1 MTEPRPA
8 LVLDHVTVV
17 FDGVTVL
24 EDVHGCV
31 HEGDSVALVG
41 PNGAGKS
48 TLLRAILG
56 LVPLASGSIE
66 VLGTSP
72 KAARGRVGYVPQ
84 SDQLDPQFPIDAMQ
98 VVLMGR
104 FPRLGW
110 LRRPG
115 RDDKRAAA
123 EALDRVGL
131 ADRASARFGSLS
143 GGQRQRVLIAR
154 AICQEA
160 GLLLLDEPF
169 NGVDA
174 ATQDSILSVLQ
185 ELRADGVAVVMP
197 THDLSVAHLACGD
210 ACLLNR
216 RQVAFGPIDEVL
228 DADALRETY
237 RVPTLVRSGDPIIV
251 AHGEGFP
258 HRPHDDHVHEHHDHP

>member
-1 MTEPRPA
+1 
-8 LVLDHVTVV
+8 
-17 FDGVTVL
+17 
-24 EDVHGCV
+24 
-31 HEGDSVALVG
+31 
-41 PNGAGKS
+41 
-48 TLLRAILG
+48 
-56 LVPLASGSIE
+56 LASGRIQ

-72 KAARGRVGYVPQ
+72 KAARPRVGYVPQ
-84 SDQLDPQFPIDAMQ
+84 SDQLDPEFPITVAQ

-104 FPRLGW
+104 YPALGW
-110 LRRPG
+110 FRRPG
-115 RDDKRAAA
+115 RADRRAAA
-123 EALDRVGL
+123 DALGRVGL
-131 ADRASARFGSLS
+131 SSAAGKRFGTLS

-154 AICQEA
+154 AICQGA

-174 ATQDSILSVLQ
+174 ATQEQILQLLA

-228 DADALRETY
+228 DAASLRRTYDLRAL
-237 RVPTLVRSGDPIIV
+237 VHPGDPVIV
-251 AHGEGFP
+251 AHGPGFP
-258 HRPHDDHVHEHHDHP
+258 HREHDDHTHVHHDHG